1 MSDALK
7 HECGVAMLRLLKPLE
22 FYKKKYGTSFYGLK
36 KMYLLMEKQ
45 RNRGQDG
52 AGMANIKLDTPA
64 GKRYISR
71 KRSTTDNPI
80 QDLFAQ
86 INQRFIDLE
95 ESDPDKLNNIV
106 WLKNNMPFT
115 GELFLG
121 HLRYGTYG
129 GNSIEQCHPFLR
141 QNNWKTRNLALA
153 GNFNMTNVDELFSQ
167 LTDLGQH
174 PKEKSDTITII
185 EKIGHFLDE
194 ENINIY
200 QKYKQDFSKKEIS
213 KKIEE
218 EIDIQNI
225 LSSSSKHWDGGYV
238 MCGLLGHGDSF
249 ALRDPN
255 GIRPAYFYYDEEVV
269 VVASERPVI
278 QTAFNVAQDK
288 VQEIKRGH
296 ALIVKKNGKISQ
308 KEVLKQQ
315 ERKAC
320 SFERIYFSRGN
331 DKDIYNERLNLG
343 RQIFNKVL
351 DAINKDL
358 RNTVF
363 SYIPNT
369 AEVSYFG
376 MVQEASN
383 YLNLVKSEKLK
394 SLGNNPSVD
403 QINKIMDISPRAEKI
418 AIKDAKLRTFITSD
432 VNRDDLVAHVY
443 DITYGKVLPTDNL
456 VMIDDSIVRGTTLKH
471 SILRILDR
479 LGPKKIVVVSSAPQI
494 RYPDCYG
501 IDMAILGDFVAFQ
514 AAIELLKENNMHG
527 VIEDVY
533 KKCKDQIGL
542 PKEEM
547 QNHVKEIYS
556 SFSPEQI
563 STKIS
568 EILTPE
574 SVNAEVEIIYQ
585 SIEDLHISCPN
596 HTGDWY
602 FTGDYPTPGGNKVV
616 TKAFINYIEGDK
628 SRAY

>member
-22 FYKKKYGTSFYGLK
+22 FYKQKYGTSFYGLK

-95 ESDPDKLNNIV
+95 ESDPDKLNDID

-153 GNFNMTNVDELFSQ
+153 GNFNMTNVDELFGQ

-200 QKYKQDFSKKEIS
+200 QKHKQNFTKQEIS

-225 LSSSSKHWDGGYV
+225 LSNSSKHWDGGYV

-255 GIRPAYFYYDEEVV
+255 GIRPAYFYSDDEVV

-296 ALIVKKNGKISQ
+296 ALIVKKDGKISQ

-394 SLGNNPSVD
+394 SLC
-403 QINKIMDISPRAEKI
+403 Q
-418 AIKDAKLRTFITSD
+418 T
-432 VNRDDLVAHVY
+432 
-443 DITYGKVLPTDNL
+443 
-456 VMIDDSIVRGTTLKH
+456 
-471 SILRILDR
+471 
-479 LGPKKIVVVSSAPQI
+479 
-494 RYPDCYG
+494 
-501 IDMAILGDFVAFQ
+501 
-514 AAIELLKENNMHG
+514 
-527 VIEDVY
+527 
-533 KKCKDQIGL
+533 
-542 PKEEM
+542 
-547 QNHVKEIYS
+547 
-556 SFSPEQI
+556 
-563 STKIS
+563 
-568 EILTPE
+568 
-574 SVNAEVEIIYQ
+574 
-585 SIEDLHISCPN
+585 
-596 HTGDWY
+596 
-602 FTGDYPTPGGNKVV
+602 
-616 TKAFINYIEGDK
+616 
-628 SRAY
+628 

>member
-22 FYKKKYGTSFYGLK
+22 FYKQKYGTSFYGLK

-52 AGMANIKLDTPA
+52 AGMANIKLNTPA

-95 ESDPDKLNNIV
+95 ESDPDKLNDID

-200 QKYKQDFSKKEIS
+200 QKHKKNFKKQEIS

-225 LSSSSKHWDGGYV
+225 LSNSSKHWDGGYV

-255 GIRPAYFYYDEEVV
+255 GIRPAYFYSDDEVV

-296 ALIVKKNGKISQ
+296 ALIIKKNGKISQ

-369 AEVSYFG
+369 AEASYFG

-403 QINKIMDISPRAEKI
+403 EINKIMDISPRAEKI

-443 DITYGKVLPTDNL
+443 DITYGKVLSTDNL

-514 AAIELLKENNMHG
+514 AAIELLKENNLQS
-527 VIEDVY
+527 VIDNVY
-533 KKCKDQIGL
+533 NKCKEQMAFA
-542 PKEEM
+542 KEDM
-547 QNHVKEIYS
+547 KNHVKEIYS
-556 SFSPEQI
+556 PFSPEQI
-563 STKIS
+563 SSKIS
-568 EILTPE
+568 KILTPE

-616 TKAFINYIEGDK
+616 TKAFINYVEGDK